1 MSIEPGLLVLGPVDA
16 TDPDAVIEG
25 TMKVVAGCGH
35 ECWLAQGSMEHFF
48 TEGMDSKCVPCFG
61 GNEAVAQ
68 SILEGKG
75 EPADP
80 AELLRELLKLAREK
94 GLL

>member
-1 MSIEPGLLVLGPVDA
+1 MSIEPGRLVLWSVAD
-16 TDPDAVIEG
+16 TDPTAVIDG
-25 TMKVVAGCGH
+25 TMKVIAGCGH

-61 GNEAVAQ
+61 GNAAVAQ

-80 AELLRELLKLAREK
+80 AEL
-94 GLL
+94 